1 MTHLS
6 YSTINM
12 ILERPHTWLNKVAG
26 LKGEDK
32 TWFHEGTEAHRIIQ
46 AHVSGKKLDE
56 RLSGITFTFPVVE
69 ERDLDARCKFSFV
82 REGIEI
88 IGFFDGLDE
97 ANNRFLEIKTSSN
110 PWPISQYQ
118 DSYQRRLYAL
128 AKPKMTESI
137 LITCKRKPEQWVE
150 TPPKVYRLPLTQQDR
165 EEAEAWVA
173 KAIAFV
179 KAGNY
184 TSDLVDGK
192 CVDPRCPFGRSCM
205 FK

>member
-12 ILERPHTWLNKVAG
+12 ILEHPHCWLNKVMG
-26 LKGEDK
+26 FKVEDK
-32 TWFHEGTEAHRIIQ
+32 PWFHEGTEAHRIIQ
-46 AHVSGKKLDE
+46 DHVSGRKIDE
-56 RLSGITFTFPVVE
+56 RLSGVKVTFPVVE
-69 ERDLDARCKFSFV
+69 QQDFDPKCKFSFV

-88 IGFFDGLDE
+88 IGFYDGLDE
-97 ANNRFLEIKTSSN
+97 ENNRFLEIKTSSE
-110 PWPISQYQ
+110 PWPIKRYQ

-165 EEAEAWVA
+165 DEAEEWLIKGITFIKSGV
-173 KAIAFV
+173 
-179 KAGNY
+179 Y
-184 TSDLVDGK
+184 TGDLVDGR
-192 CVDPRCPFGRSCM
+192 CIDPRCPFGRNCQ